1 MRYRTQS
8 PLDLYEKYRPQM
20 KTGDVIGFSGNA
32 GFSSV
37 IKWATGSIYSHVG
50 LVLNARLPGGFG
62 DSVLLIESTTE
73 TEGLDATNSQLI
85 KGVQLHWLSKRI
97 MMYDGS
103 VWWAPLKQPLPQEGL
118 EEMQA
123 WLRQTHNQQVRYDSV
138 QVMGAGL
145 DLFDRWKWENR
156 ESVSALFC
164 SELVTKALKI
174 AGVVDS
180 NLNASEQTPQDVMS
194 FSCLDQAL
202 PIKVEDKT
210 EDRRS
215 NK

>member
-1 MRYRTQS
+1 
-8 PLDLYEKYRPQM
+8 M
-20 KTGDVIGFSGNA
+20 KTGDVIGFSGNT
-32 GFSSV
+32 GFSSI

-50 LVLNARLPGGFG
+50 MVHNTRLSGGFG

-73 TEGLDATNSQLI
+73 SIGVDATNNQLI
-85 KGVQLHWLSKRI
+85 KGVQLHWLSKRLL
-97 MMYDGS
+97 MYDGS
-103 VWWAPLKQPLPQEGL
+103 VWWAPLKQPLPQEGM

-123 WLRQTHNQQVRYDSV
+123 WLRQTNNQQVRYDRT

-145 DLFDRWKWENR
+145 DLFERFKVENR
-156 ESVSALFC
+156 ESFSTLFC

-194 FSCLDQAL
+194 FECLEQAL
-202 PIKVEDKT
+202 PIKVTSTD
-210 EDRRS
+210 S
-215 NK
+215 